1 MIDEKFLDSLHNLE
15 DKLLKQVGE
24 KEINI
29 LLERLGLNF
38 RVKKQI
44 NGELMYNDI
53 ERRLD
58 YLAVTDED
66 QIIDIEFQSVTIN
79 QDDIERFGEYFVL
92 AWIKFKKDTFSIIIT
107 TPKVTKEK
115 VLYCR
120 INPNDSL
127 TLIVCSLKDENADEV
142 HDQLLEKIDNNCPF
156 TKKDITDFILYPLMN
171 TERKIEEMLLENIF
185 LLNKINVNRN
195 AKEFIGSMI
204 LLEIHKFVVEIEDKL
219 KLMRSLDMKLDIL
232 YYYSE
237 ALIAESMA
245 KGEAKGRVEGRVEGE
260 AKGRVEGETKTNIK
274 WIKKLLDKGLS
285 IDELVDLSGLS
296 YDEIVGIKANN
307 N

>member
-1 MIDEKFLDSLHNLE
+1 MIDEEFLDSLHNLE

-44 NGELMYNDI
+44 NGELMYNDV
-53 ERRLD
+53 ERRCD

-66 QIIDIEFQSVTIN
+66 QIVDIEFQSVTIN
-79 QDDIERFGEYFVL
+79 KEDIQRFGEYLIF
-92 AWIKFKKDTFSIIIT
+92 AWVKFKKDTFSIIIT
-107 TPKVTKEK
+107 TPKITNEK

-127 TLIVCSLKDENADEV
+127 TLIVCSFKDENADKI
-142 HDQLLEKIDNNCPF
+142 HDQLLKKINNNCPF

-185 LLNKINVNRN
+185 LLNKININRES
-195 AKEFIGSMI
+195 KEFIESMI
-204 LLEIHKFVVEIEDKL
+204 LLEIHKFVVEIKDKL
-219 KLMRSLDMKLDIL
+219 KLMRSLDMKIDTL

-237 ALIAESMA
+237 DLITKSMA
-245 KGEAKGRVEGRVEGE
+245 KGEA
-260 AKGRVEGETKTNIK
+260 KTNIK
-274 WIKKLLDKGLS
+274 WIKKLLDKGFS
-285 IDELVDLSGLS
+285 IEELVDLSGLS
-296 YDEIVGIKANN
+296 YEEILGIKANN